1 MEGWNGAS
9 LVQEFGTR
17 QASHECWTD
26 ASGRFGCG
34 ALWGTQWLQVEWPA
48 SYKEHCRSLREA
60 SITLKELLPVVLACA
75 IWGRQWADSMVV
87 VHCDNEGAV
96 AAVNAGY
103 SKVPPIMHLLRCLF
117 FIRARYRVVLRAV
130 HIPGRCNILADAIS
144 RNNLGMLFARRPDVR
159 GGWCPIPQELWHL
172 LVVERPDWTSGAWA
186 RLFSRS
192 CREEECR
199 ESELGH

>member
-17 QASHECWTD
+17 QTSHECWTD

-48 SYKEHCRSLREA
+48 SYKKHCRSLREA

-117 FIRARYRVVLRAV
+117 FIRGVSSQA
-130 HIPGRCNILADAIS
+130 GR
-144 RNNLGMLFARRPDVR
+144 RNAGNQNLDIDKDSM
-159 GGWCPIPQELWHL
+159 I
-172 LVVERPDWTSGAWA
+172 
-186 RLFSRS
+186 
-192 CREEECR
+192 
-199 ESELGH
+199 